1 MASLI
6 SAQEIA
12 DFQQAVNDHFDTFK
26 RSLTVHKTPLK
37 KIISSATNP
46 QMIGYQDNSIQEQI
60 EYVAQNQ
67 SFDAIIAYQD
77 PFNVDVVEQI
87 KIKTN
92 SPLVSIKVKK
102 NARDY
107 ILDDK
112 TEKIT
117 FDSKTFKLVSNDVIK
132 NYQGLIYYLF
142 YLEEVK

>member
-12 DFQQAVNDHFDTFK
+12 DFHQAINDHFDTFK
-26 RSLTVHKTPLK
+26 KSLTVHKTPLK
-37 KIISSATNP
+37 KIISSTNNP

-60 EYVAQNQ
+60 EYIAQNQ

-92 SPLVSIKVKK
+92 SPIVSIKVKK
-102 NARDY
+102 VARDY
-107 ILDDK
+107 IIDDK

-117 FDSKTFKLVSNDVIK
+117 FNEKTFKVASNDIIK

-142 YLEEVK
+142 YLEEIK